1 MGVELTAGDL
11 ILYAVK
17 MCGDGG
23 DTPWV
28 ANEDYLVGKVV
39 GCQMEVETAAVTVYY
54 QF

>member
-1 MGVELTAGDL
+1 MELTAGYL

-17 MCGDGG
+17 MGGNGG

-28 ANEDYLVGKVV
+28 ANEDYLVGEVV
-39 GCQMEVETAAVTVYY
+39 GCQMKVETAAVTVYY